1 MLKARMICDLTNET
15 SVKYA
20 ELAVNSFRNTD
31 LEIEVVQCVTPAT
44 IHDQD
49 FKLKFGINDS
59 NKWIGRERIISPS
72 EEACFASHF
81 REWKMIFDT
90 GQRHIIMEH
99 DAYLWEG
106 MESKFNALM
115 EFSDHIALWNCGI
128 AMECYTMSPAM
139 AEINWSNFDQNV
151 TPIFDGSKVG
161 MKRIVSAG
169 PMAELLTSAK
179 QYSIMY
185 PRVSDKKI
193 NPSSWMY
200 PDNTYTKTIGLG
212 GDVSE
217 WKRYDGKVGSQ
228 NAPVTQ
234 VYCPNVGRT
243 LQHND
248 QNANGVDN
256 NMDISDVYNNKTI
269 KQMKVIDTL

>member
-1 MLKARMICDLTNET
+1 MICDLTNET

-44 IHDQD
+44 IHEQD
-49 FKLKFGINDS
+49 FKLKFGVNDS
-59 NKWIGRERIISPS
+59 NKWIGKERKISPT

-81 REWKMIFDT
+81 REWKKIVDE
-90 GQRHIIMEH
+90 GHRHIIMEH
-99 DAYLWEG
+99 DAYLWEDR
-106 MESKFNALM
+106 EDKFNALM
-115 EFSDHIALWNCGI
+115 ELSDTVAMWNPGI

-151 TPIFDGSKVG
+151 TPTFDGSKVG
-161 MKRIVSAG
+161 MKRIVTAG

-179 QYSIMY
+179 QYGIMY
-185 PRVSDKKI
+185 PRVSDEKV

-200 PDNTYTKTIGLG
+200 PDSTYTNTIGLG
-212 GDVSE
+212 RDVSE
-217 WKRYDGKVGSQ
+217 WKRYRGETGSQ

-248 QNANGVDN
+248 QNANGVDS
-256 NMDISDVYNNKTI
+256 NMDLTDVYNNQTI
-269 KQMKVIDTL
+269 RQMKVIKSL

>member
-1 MLKARMICDLTNET
+1 MKARMICDLTNET

-20 ELAVNSFRNTD
+20 ERAVNSFRNTD
-31 LEIEVVQCVTPAT
+31 LEIEVVQCVTPST

-49 FKLKFGINDS
+49 FKLNFGINDS
-59 NKWIGRERIISPS
+59 NKWIGKERKISPT

-81 REWKMIFDT
+81 REWKRIVDQ
-90 GQRHIIMEH
+90 GHRHIIMEH

-106 MESKFNALM
+106 MEDKFNALM
-115 EFSDHIALWNCGI
+115 QFSNTIAMWNAGI

-151 TPIFDGSKVG
+151 TPTFDGTSVG
-161 MKRIVSAG
+161 MKRTVTAG

-179 QYSIMY
+179 LYEIMY
-185 PRVSDKKI
+185 PRVSDEVI

-200 PDNTYTKTIGLG
+200 PDNTYSNKIGLG
-212 GDVSE
+212 RDVKE
-217 WKRYDGKVGSQ
+217 WKRYHGETGTQ

-243 LQHND
+243 LEHND
-248 QNANGVDN
+248 QNATGVDN
-256 NMDISDVYNNKTI
+256 NMDLSDVYNNKTI
-269 KQMKVIDTL
+269 KQMKVIESL

>member
-15 SVKYA
+15 SVKYS
-20 ELAVNSFRNTD
+20 EVAVNSFRNTD

-44 IHDQD
+44 IHDQN

-59 NKWIGRERIISPS
+59 NKWIGKERVISPS
-72 EEACFASHF
+72 EEACFASHL
-81 REWKMIFDT
+81 REWQIIAKT
-90 GQRHIIMEH
+90 GQRHIILEH

-139 AEINWSNFDQNV
+139 AEIVWTNFDLNV
-151 TPIFDGSKVG
+151 VPNFDGSTAG
-161 MKRIVSAG
+161 MRRVITAG
-169 PMAELLTSAK
+169 PMAELLSSGK
-179 QYSIMY
+179 MYSTMY
-185 PRVSDKKI
+185 PRVTKAHI

-200 PDNTYTKTIGLG
+200 PDSTYSNRIGLAGCVEGWKKSHGLVG
-212 GDVSE
+212 GQ
-217 WKRYDGKVGSQ
+217 G
-228 NAPVTQ
+228 APVTQ
-234 VYCPNVGRT
+234 VFCPNVGRT
-243 LQHND
+243 LEHND
-248 QNANGVDN
+248 RNATGVGYGMAVD
-256 NMDISDVYNNKTI
+256 DAYNNTTI